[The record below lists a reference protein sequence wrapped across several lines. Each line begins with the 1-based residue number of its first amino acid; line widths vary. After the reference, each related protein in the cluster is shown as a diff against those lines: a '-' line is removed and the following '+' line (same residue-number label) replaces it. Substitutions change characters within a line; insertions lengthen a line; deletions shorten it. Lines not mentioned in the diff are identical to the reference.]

1 MNNKRLL
8 AIAVSLMFA
17 GANVAQAA
25 DDPASALK
33 AQVEA
38 LQKQLDAVKAQ
49 LDQVQSQVQATKQEQ
64 EKTKAA
70 FVQMKPGLGT
80 TFLTGGGGEVTIY
93 GNLDVSFDYTTKG
106 LQSSYDQGGSP
117 VGNTGWMAAIS
128 TNLSY
133 LGLRGTHPIADDL
146 AFIWQLEAGID
157 ISATPGTRATN
168 SNTSDAVN
176 GALFS
181 RNSFVGFSGK
191 DWGSVMLGKS
201 ETPYKLSSD
210 RLNPFSGMIGDY
222 RVIMGNTGG
231 DNRVE
236 FGYRAPHAIWYNSPN
251 WSGFSF
257 SAMYGPGQNRS
268 NSGDPLGANSNLA
281 SAEQDCA
288 GGNIPGSGA
297 LPPACTDGSF
307 GNLYSLNAEFVWD
320 ALYVFGAWEQHV
332 AVNRSSDTIG
342 FPTTPPEDTQGDP
355 NDVANETAWK
365 VGGSYTFPTKT
376 TVGGMYE
383 KFTRNV
389 PSYLSYQNERQRN
402 GYWLFLTQAFTESDV
417 VSAGWAHAGSTP
429 GDPGTHNTPGGAD
442 PNNQANMY
450 TVAWKHLLDRNT
462 TVYADWAMTV
472 NHTDAHYDLGAGGH
486 ANTTDCHDASQEA
499 AFDPTANGGA
509 GGVTGSGPHCFAGG
523 KVQGVSVGVQYRF

>member
-1 MNNKRLL
+1 MKSKRLVAL
-8 AIAVSLMFA
+8 AVALVCA
-17 GANVAQAA
+17 GANVAHA
-25 DDPASALK
+25 DDPASAIK

-38 LQKQLDAVKAQ
+38 MQKQLDALKAQ
-49 LDQVQSQVQATKQEQ
+49 LEQVQSQVQTQKQEQ
-64 EKTKAA
+64 DKNKAA
-70 FVQMKPGLGT
+70 FVEMKPGLGT

-117 VGNTGWMAAIS
+117 EGKMGWMSAIS

-133 LGLRGTHPIADDL
+133 LGLRGNHPIGNDL

-236 FGYRAPHAIWYNSPN
+236 FGYRAPHAVWYNSPN

-257 SAMYGPGQNRS
+257 SAMYGPGQNRA
-268 NSGDPLGANSNLA
+268 NDNSNLG

-307 GNLYSLNAEFVWD
+307 GNLYSVNAEFIWES
-320 ALYVFGAWEQHV
+320 LYLFGAYEEHV
-332 AVNRSSDTIG
+332 KTNRISDTIG

-365 VGGSYTFPTKT
+365 LGGSYTFPTKT

-383 KFTRNV
+383 KFKRNV
-389 PSYLSYQNERQRN
+389 PSYLEYQNERQRS
-402 GYWLFLTQAFTESDV
+402 GYWLFLTQALTENDV

-509 GGVTGSGPHCFAGG
+509 GGVSGGGPHCFAGG
-523 KVQGVSVGVQYRF
+523 KVQGFSVGVQYRF